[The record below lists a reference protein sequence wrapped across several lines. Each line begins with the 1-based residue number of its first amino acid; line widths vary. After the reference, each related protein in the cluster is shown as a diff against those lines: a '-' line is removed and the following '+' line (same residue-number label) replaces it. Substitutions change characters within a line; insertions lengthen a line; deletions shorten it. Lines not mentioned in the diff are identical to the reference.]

1 MMHNKLR
8 LNRLKI
14 YTNSG
19 KIAYNEKFHTGVNII
34 RGANSS
40 GKSTITHFIF
50 YALGGVFSNWTDEA
64 KECSEVWAEVELN
77 GTIVTIK
84 RYLSDNSKEA
94 MYIYWG
100 QIKDAVKVVEDG
112 QWQKYPYNAYENK
125 KSFSIMMFENLDIPI
140 VYGENNITMHQLLR
154 LMYID
159 QDSPTNSLF
168 YYEQFDSAL
177 TRQTSAE
184 LLLGVYDDTLYQD
197 RITLKETERKLLE
210 VEGQVKGMKRLY
222 DDPRNFDPI
231 FVNTLIDNSQFEK
244 NEIEKEIVLLKES
257 KKKVVFRADSK
268 LNFEKLNFEMLTI
281 RQNVNILD
289 DRIQSLQLEI
299 YDSDFFIETLEKK
312 KKAIKNSIL
321 TRKFL
326 NHFPF
331 EYCPECLSKLQK
343 TENEN
348 CKLCK
353 QKIDDKENSV
363 IAKRM
368 QLEIS
373 FQINESKKLKEK
385 RTEKLL
391 LLKAKFESE
400 KVKLKNLQLQVNSS
414 LNDVRS
420 FRDEKIDELLIHKGE
435 IEGIILQYAT
445 MLEIAE
451 KYSLML
457 NEISDFKKKIKKLKE
472 TIEFKEKKHEA
483 LKSEINQKVEDFAI
497 TLLKNDLNR
506 EEGFKEAK
514 NLRIN
519 YEDNSIYIDDVK
531 KKFSASSNFYL
542 KNTARFS
549 LFFASLEV
557 SEMRFPRFILCDNME
572 DKGIEK
578 ERAQNFQKLII
589 QTAQNYPTDDYQ
601 IIYTTSY
608 ISDDLEGSEY
618 CVGDFY
624 SEEANNKSLKNI
636 N

>member
-1 MMHNKLR
+1 MRNKLI

-14 YTNSG
+14 YTLSG
-19 KIAYNEKFHTGVNII
+19 KVAYNETFHKGVNII

-50 YALGGVFSNWTDEA
+50 YVLGGAFSNWTDEA

-77 GTIVTIK
+77 GVTVTIK
-84 RYLSDNSKEA
+84 RYLSENAKEA
-94 MYIYWG
+94 MFIYWG
-100 QIKDAVKVVEDG
+100 LMKDAMKVVEDG
-112 QWQKYPYNAYENK
+112 QWQKYPYNVSTNK
-125 KSFSIMMFENLDIPI
+125 KSFSVMMFENLDIPV

-154 LMYID
+154 LMYVD

-184 LLLGVYDDTLYQD
+184 LLLGVYDETLYQD
-197 RITLKETERKLLE
+197 RIQVKETEKKLLE
-210 VEGQVKGMKRLY
+210 VEGQIKGMKRLY

-231 FVNTLIDNSQFEK
+231 FLNTLIDNSQIEK
-244 NEIEKEIVLLKES
+244 NDIENEIILLKEL
-257 KKKVVFRADSK
+257 KKKVAFRNDSK
-268 LNFEKLNFEMLTI
+268 LNFEKLNSEMLGV
-281 RQNVNILD
+281 RQKVNAFESI
-289 DRIQSLQLEI
+289 IHSLKLEL

-312 KKAIKNSIL
+312 KKAIKNSII
-321 TRKFL
+321 TRRSL
-326 NHFPF
+326 QNFPF
-331 EYCPECLSKLQK
+331 EYCPECLSKLNA
-343 TENEN
+343 TETNN

-353 QKIDDKENSV
+353 QEIDGKENSI

-373 FQINESKKLKEK
+373 FQIDESRKLKEK

-391 LLKAKFESE
+391 LLKSRYESE
-400 KVKLKNLQLQVNSS
+400 KIKLKDLQLQVNSS

-420 FRDEKIDELLIHKGE
+420 YREEKIDELLIRKGE
-435 IEGIILQYAT
+435 IEGLVLQYAT

-457 NEISDFKKKIKKLKE
+457 DEIHEFRRKLKKLKE
-472 TIEFKEKKHEA
+472 TIEYKEKSHEN
-483 LKSEINQKVEDFAI
+483 LKTEINQKVELFALN
-497 TLLKNDLNR
+497 LLKKDLNR

-549 LFFASLEV
+549 LFFASLEIP
-557 SEMRFPRFILCDNME
+557 EMRYPRFILCDNME

-589 QTAQNYPTDDYQ
+589 ETAKLYPTEDYQ

-608 ISDDLEGSEY
+608 ISDEFEGSEY